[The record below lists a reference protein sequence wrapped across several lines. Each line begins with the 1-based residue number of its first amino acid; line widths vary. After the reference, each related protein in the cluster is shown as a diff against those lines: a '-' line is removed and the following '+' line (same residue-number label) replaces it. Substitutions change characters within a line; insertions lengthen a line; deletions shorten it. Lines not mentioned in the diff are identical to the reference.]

1 MSAEWNAP
9 AEVGGEIRGAISIS
23 EFSKHTASLHVDGDI
38 GFSKEYEAIQNE
50 CIADEHSSE
59 HSLHPDNK
67 TKNRYLNITACKIL
81 SLFYSSKMLIFSINT
96 CGFIFMSSNTTQ
108 GSFHAISRLKL
119 FLIFHF
125 SFSAHID
132 DHSRVRLRSI
142 PGQNKNIESYINGMF
157 SSFKLK

>member
-81 SLFYSSKMLIFSINT
+81 SLFYSSKNVD
-96 CGFIFMSSNTTQ
+96 
-108 GSFHAISRLKL
+108 L
-119 FLIFHF
+119 FYKYVWFYF
-125 SFSAHID
+125 YEFEYN
-132 DHSRVRLRSI
+132 SRVVSCDQSVKVI
-142 PGQNKNIESYINGMF
+142 FNISLF
-157 SSFKLK
+157 FFCSHR